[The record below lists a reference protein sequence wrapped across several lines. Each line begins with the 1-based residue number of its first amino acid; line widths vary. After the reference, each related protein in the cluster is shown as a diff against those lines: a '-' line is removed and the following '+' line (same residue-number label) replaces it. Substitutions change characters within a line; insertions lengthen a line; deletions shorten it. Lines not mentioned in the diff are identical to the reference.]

1 MIHATD
7 EHRMTDFSGKVAIVT
22 GGGSGI
28 GAATARRLAA
38 DGAHVVVADM
48 AAETGKAV
56 AEDINGSFAAIDV
69 GDPAAWAQLVA
80 DTQRDL
86 GGVDLAHLNA
96 GIALG
101 AYPVLVEAVTDADY
115 RKIMGVNVDGVLF
128 GIRAVVPAM
137 VARGGGAI
145 VATSSLAGVGPHFDD
160 PIYAA
165 TKHFVVGLVRSL
177 GRPLGEHGITVN
189 AVCPA
194 AVDTPLL
201 DTTGRRG
208 SIVAA
213 GRPLMDAS
221 EIADAVASLMAG
233 TETAEVYTVMHGR
246 GAQRWDFGGYPGA
259 RGRSS

>member
-1 MIHATD
+1 
-7 EHRMTDFSGKVAIVT
+7 MTDFAGKVAIVT

-48 AAETGKAV
+48 AEETGKAV
-56 AEDINGSFAAIDV
+56 ANEIGGTFAAIDV
-69 GDPAAWAQLVA
+69 GDPDAWNRLVA
-80 DTQRDL
+80 DTQRDR
-86 GGVDLAHLNA
+86 GGVDVAHLNA

-101 AYPVLVEAVTDADY
+101 AYPVLVERLTDADY
-115 RKIMGVNVDGVLF
+115 RKIMGVNVDGVVF
-128 GIRAVVPAM
+128 GIRAAVPAM
-137 VARGGGAI
+137 AARGGGAI
-145 VATSSLAGVGPHFDD
+145 VVTSSLAGVGPHFDD

-165 TKHFVVGLVRSL
+165 TKHFVVGLVRSM
-177 GRPLGEHGITVN
+177 GRPLAEHSITLN

-208 SIVAA
+208 AIVDA
-213 GRPLMDAS
+213 GRPLMDPS

-233 TETAEVYTVMHGR
+233 SETGEVYTVMHGR
-246 GAQRWDFGGYPGA
+246 GAERWNFGDRPGA
-259 RGRSS
+259 TRRPS